1 MTCQIAHIIFCKF
14 SIEPIY
20 DKVVTVVCR
29 PVYLPVMQGQTP
41 EIQGDGGAVTTR
53 PRECQDTRT
62 DPRQMATGALQ
73 WGLHTTVSKRGA
85 DHG

>member
-14 SIEPIY
+14 SIEPLY
-20 DKVVTVVCR
+20 DKVVTVVYSR
-29 PVYLPVMQGQTP
+29 VYLPVMQGQAP
-41 EIQGDGGAVTTR
+41 EIQRDSGAVTTR

-62 DPRQMATGALQ
+62 DPRQMATGAVQ
-73 WGLHTTVSKRGA
+73 CGLHTTDSKRGA